1 MLKQTLKI
9 VSYLVFSVLI
19 GIAVTLLADSTED
32 ATVEKRIRSTVE
44 GNINNAVASFKES
57 AVHPSSRDEENF
69 IIKFV
74 DTVMADKAVVRE
86 RASDRLPGTAD
97 QDLSFLFTLSGT
109 DYSLD
114 VYLRQKFL
122 KSELALLDLPD
133 YIIGIMTTIVVFSFT
148 VYFTENKKRT
158 LLMKQQFESK
168 HAELHSALERQEA
181 LALVGRMSAA
191 LAHEL
196 KTPIGTISN
205 LVQALPSRHTDE
217 QFIKRFMTLT
227 GEELNRTQQLIDNLL
242 VYGKDIDILNEE
254 WIPIKSF
261 FTEAVHTGLLLEIPD
276 NYMIYGD
283 KFYLG
288 LLFKNLIR
296 NSREAAARKMRV
308 NVRIHQEK
316 TALAEIVCED
326 DGNGFPLTADL
337 EKLTAPFV
345 TSRSRGGGLG
355 LYLSKKVVMAHSGS
369 LSLARM
375 EKGARVVITV
385 PLKRIKT

>member
-9 VSYLVFSVLI
+9 VSYLVGSLLI
-19 GIAVTLLADSTED
+19 GIVVTFLVDSTENV
-32 ATVEKRIRSTVE
+32 TVEKRIRKTVE
-44 GNINNAVASFKES
+44 DDIKNAVASFKES
-57 AVHPSSRDEENF
+57 AVRPTSRDEKNF
-69 IIKFV
+69 IIKFA
-74 DTVMADKAVVRE
+74 DTVMADKVVVRE
-86 RASDRLPGTAD
+86 YRPDRGAGAD
-97 QDLSFLFTLSGT
+97 DDAVFLVTLQGK
-109 DYSLD
+109 DYALD
-114 VYLRQKFL
+114 VYLQNKFL
-122 KSELALLDLPD
+122 KSELALLDMPD
-133 YIIGIMTTIVVFSFT
+133 YITGIAATIIVFAFT

-158 LLMKQQFESK
+158 LLMKQQFELK
-168 HAELHSALERQEA
+168 HAELHSELERQEA

-205 LVQALPSRHTDE
+205 LVQALPSRHADE

-227 GEELNRTQQLIDNLL
+227 NEELNRTQQLIDNLL

-261 FTEAVHTGLLLEIPD
+261 FTEAALSGLLLEIPD

-283 KFYLG
+283 RFYLG

-296 NSREAAARKMRV
+296 NSREAAAGKVRV
-308 NVRIHQEK
+308 NLHIPHEK
-316 TALAEIVCED
+316 AALAEIVCED
-326 DGNGFPLTADL
+326 NGSGFPLTADL

-355 LYLSKKVVMAHSGS
+355 LYLSKKVVMAHGGS
-369 LSLARM
+369 LSLVRM
-375 EKGARVVITV
+375 EKGARVIITV
-385 PLKRIKT
+385 PMKRIKT

>member
-9 VSYLVFSVLI
+9 VSYLVGSLLI
-19 GIAVTLLADSTED
+19 GIAVTYLADSFENV
-32 ATVEKRIRSTVE
+32 TVEEKIRKTLE
-44 GNINNAVASFKES
+44 DDMKNAVASFRES
-57 AVHPSSRDEENF
+57 AVYSTAREEKNF
-69 IIKFV
+69 ILKFA
-74 DTVMADKAVVRE
+74 DSVMADKVVVRE
-86 RASDRLPGTAD
+86 DRTDRRGEATQDAVFLCTLPGKGYA
-97 QDLSFLFTLSGT
+97 
-109 DYSLD
+109 LD
-114 VYLRQKFL
+114 VYVRNKFL
-122 KSELALLDLPD
+122 KSELEHLNVPD
-133 YIIGIMTTIVVFSFT
+133 YMMGIASTIIVFSFT
-148 VYFTENKKRT
+148 VFFTENKKRT
-158 LLMKQQFESK
+158 LLMKQQFEVE

-205 LVQALPSRHTDE
+205 LVQALPARHADE

-227 GEELNRTQQLIDNLL
+227 SEELNRTQQLIDNLL
-242 VYGKDIDILNEE
+242 VYGKDIDVLNEE

-261 FTEAVHTGLLLEIPD
+261 FTGDVLTGLLLEISD

-283 KFYLG
+283 RFYLG

-296 NSREAAARKMRV
+296 NSREASANKVRV
-308 NVRIHQEK
+308 NVHSPHEK
-316 TALAEIVCED
+316 AAFAEIVFED
-326 DGNGFPLTADL
+326 NGSGFPLTADL

-355 LYLSKKVVMAHSGS
+355 LYLSQKIAMAHGGS

-375 EKGARVVITV
+375 EKGARVIISV

>member
-9 VSYLVFSVLI
+9 VSYLVVSLLI
-19 GIAVTLLADSTED
+19 GIVITLLVDSTED
-32 ATVEKRIRSTVE
+32 VAVEKRIRKTVE
-44 GNINNAVASFKES
+44 DNIKNAVASFKES
-57 AVHPSSRDEENF
+57 DVNPNPHDEKSF
-69 IIKFV
+69 ILKFV
-74 DTVMADKAVVRE
+74 DTVMVDKAVVRE
-86 RASDRLPGTAD
+86 HARNGLPGTDVDAV
-97 QDLSFLFTLSGT
+97 FLFTLQGM

-114 VYLRQKFL
+114 VYLQNKYL
-122 KSELALLDLPD
+122 KSELALLDMPD
-133 YIIGIMTTIVVFSFT
+133 YITGIVATIIVFAFT

-158 LLMKQQFESK
+158 LLMKQQFESE

-205 LVQALPSRHTDE
+205 LVQALPSRHADK

-261 FTEAVHTGLLLEIPD
+261 FTDAVHTGLLLEIPD

-283 KFYLG
+283 RFYLG

-296 NSREAAARKMRV
+296 NSREAAANKVRV
-308 NVRIHQEK
+308 SVRIPPEK
-316 TALAEIVCED
+316 EAPAEIVCED
-326 DGNGFPLTADL
+326 DGSGFPLAADL
-337 EKLTAPFV
+337 EKMTAPFV

-355 LYLSKKVVMAHSGS
+355 LYLSKKIVMAHGGS

-375 EKGARVVITV
+375 EKGARVIIAV
-385 PLKRIKT
+385 PLKRIKA

>member
-9 VSYLVFSVLI
+9 VSYLICSVLI
-19 GIAVTLLADSTED
+19 GIIITLLVDSTED
-32 ATVEKRIRSTVE
+32 AAVEKRIRKTVE
-44 GNINNAVASFKES
+44 DNIKNAVASFKES
-57 AVHPSSRDEENF
+57 AVHPTPHDEKSF

-74 DTVMADKAVVRE
+74 DTVMADRAIIREHALDGLPRHDVDAV
-86 RASDRLPGTAD
+86 
-97 QDLSFLFTLSGT
+97 FLFTLQGKG
-109 DYSLD
+109 YALD
-114 VYLRQKFL
+114 VYLQNEYL

-133 YIIGIMTTIVVFSFT
+133 YITGIVATIIVFAFT

-158 LLMKQQFESK
+158 LLMKQQFESE

-205 LVQALPSRHTDE
+205 LVQALPSRHADE

-261 FTEAVHTGLLLEIPD
+261 FTEAVHTGLLLDIPD

-283 KFYLG
+283 RFYLG

-296 NSREAAARKMRV
+296 NSREAAAGKVRV
-308 NVRIHQEK
+308 NVNILHEK
-316 TALAEIVCED
+316 SALAEIVYED
-326 DGNGFPLTADL
+326 NGNGFPLTADL

-355 LYLSKKVVMAHSGS
+355 LYLSKKVVMAHGGS

-375 EKGARVVITV
+375 EKGARVIIAV
-385 PLKRIKT
+385 PLKRIKV

>member
-9 VSYLVFSVLI
+9 VSNLLLSLLI
-19 GIAVTLLADSTED
+19 GIVVTLIVDSSED
-32 ATVEKRIRSTVE
+32 VAVEKKIRKTVEDS
-44 GNINNAVASFKES
+44 INNAVASFKAS
-57 AVHPSSRDEENF
+57 AVHPTSHDEKSF

-86 RASDRLPGTAD
+86 HASNRLPETED
-97 QDLSFLFTLSGT
+97 KDLTFLFTLSGT

-114 VYLRQKFL
+114 VYLQQKFM
-122 KSELALLDLPD
+122 KSELALLDMPD
-133 YIIGIMTTIVVFSFT
+133 YISGIVATVIVFAFT

-158 LLMKQQFESK
+158 LLMKQQFEVK

-227 GEELNRTQQLIDNLL
+227 SEELNRTQQLIDNLL

-254 WIPIKSF
+254 WIPIKNF
-261 FTEAVHTGLLLEIPD
+261 FTEAVHTGLLLEIRD

-283 KFYLG
+283 RFYLG

-296 NSREAAARKMRV
+296 NSREAAASKVRV
-308 NVRIHQEK
+308 NVHIPTEK

-326 DGNGFPLTADL
+326 DGKGFPLSADL

-355 LYLSKKVVMAHSGS
+355 LYLSKKVVMAHGGS
-369 LSLARM
+369 LSLVRM
-375 EKGARVVITV
+375 EQGARVIITI
-385 PLKRIKT
+385 PTQRIRT

>member
-9 VSYLVFSVLI
+9 VSYLVSSLLI
-19 GIAVTLLADSTED
+19 GIVITLLVDSTED
-32 ATVEKRIRSTVE
+32 AAVEKRIRKTVE
-44 GNINNAVASFKES
+44 DNIKNAVASFKES
-57 AVHPSSRDEENF
+57 AVHPTSHDEKSF

-86 RASDRLPGTAD
+86 HARDGLPGTDVNAA
-97 QDLSFLFTLSGT
+97 FLFTLQGK
-109 DYSLD
+109 DYALD
-114 VYLRQKFL
+114 VYLQNKFL
-122 KSELALLDLPD
+122 KSELALLDVPD
-133 YIIGIMTTIVVFSFT
+133 YITGIVATIIVFAFT

-158 LLMKQQFESK
+158 LLMKQQFELK

-205 LVQALPSRHTDE
+205 LVQALPSRHADE
-217 QFIKRFMTLT
+217 QFIERFMTLT
-227 GEELNRTQQLIDNLL
+227 SEELNRTQQLIDNLL

-261 FTEAVHTGLLLEIPD
+261 FTEAVLTGLLLEIPD

-283 KFYLG
+283 RFYLG

-296 NSREAAARKMRV
+296 NSREAAAGKVRV
-308 NVRIHQEK
+308 NVHIPHEK
-316 TALAEIVCED
+316 AALAEIVCED
-326 DGNGFPLTADL
+326 DGSGFPLTADL

-355 LYLSKKVVMAHSGS
+355 LYLAKKVVMAHGGS

-375 EKGARVVITV
+375 ERGARVIITV

>member
-9 VSYLVFSVLI
+9 VSYLVGSLLI
-19 GIAVTLLADSTED
+19 GIAVTLLVDSTED
-32 ATVEKRIRSTVE
+32 VTVEKRIRETVE
-44 GNINNAVASFKES
+44 NNIKNSVDSFKES
-57 AVHPSSRDEENF
+57 AVRPTSRDEKNF
-69 IIKFV
+69 IIKFAG
-74 DTVMADKAVVRE
+74 TVMADKVIVRE
-86 RASDRLPGTAD
+86 YRPDRRPGAD
-97 QDLSFLFTLSGT
+97 DDAVFLFTLQGK
-109 DYSLD
+109 DYALD
-114 VYLRQKFL
+114 VYLQKKYL
-122 KSELALLDLPD
+122 KSELALLDMPD
-133 YIIGIMTTIVVFSFT
+133 YIMGIAATIIVFAFT
-148 VYFTENKKRT
+148 MYFTENKKRT
-158 LLMKQQFESK
+158 LLMKEEFELK

-205 LVQALPSRHTDE
+205 LVQALPSRHADA

-242 VYGKDIDILNEE
+242 AYGKDIDILNEE

-261 FTEAVHTGLLLEIPD
+261 FTEAVLAGLLLEMP
-276 NYMIYGD
+276 NHYLMYGD

-296 NSREAAARKMRV
+296 NSREAAADKVHV
-308 NVRIHQEK
+308 NVHIPHEK
-316 TALAEIVCED
+316 TAFAEIEYED
-326 DGNGFPLTADL
+326 NGSGFPLTADL

-355 LYLSKKVVMAHSGS
+355 LYLAKKIAMAHGGS

-375 EKGARVVITV
+375 ERGARVIITV
-385 PLKRIKT
+385 PVKRIKT

>member
-9 VSYLVFSVLI
+9 VTYLI
-19 GIAVTLLADSTED
+19 GSLLIGVVVTLFVDSTGD
-32 ATVEKRIRSTVE
+32 AAVEKRIRKTVE
-44 GNINNAVASFKES
+44 ANIKNAVASFKES
-57 AVHPSSRDEENF
+57 DIHPTPNDEKSF
-69 IIKFV
+69 ILKFI

-86 RASDRLPGTAD
+86 HAREGSPVTDVDAK
-97 QDLSFLFTLSGT
+97 FLFTLHGK
-109 DYSLD
+109 DYTLD
-114 VYLRQKFL
+114 FYLQNKYLR
-122 KSELALLDLPD
+122 SELALLDIPD
-133 YIIGIMTTIVVFSFT
+133 YITGIVATIIVFAFT
-148 VYFTENKKRT
+148 VYITENKKRT
-158 LLMKQQFESK
+158 LLMKQQFESE

-205 LVQALPSRHTDE
+205 LVQALPTRHADA
-217 QFIKRFMTLT
+217 QFINRFMTLT

-261 FTEAVHTGLLLEIPD
+261 FAEAVHAGLLLEIPD
-276 NYMIYGD
+276 HYMIYGD
-283 KFYLG
+283 RFYLG

-296 NSREAAARKMRV
+296 NSREAAASQMRV
-308 NVRIHQEK
+308 DVNIPHEQAAFV
-316 TALAEIVCED
+316 EIVCED
-326 DGNGFPLTADL
+326 NGSGYPMTADL
-337 EKLTAPFV
+337 DKLTAPFV

-355 LYLSKKVVMAHSGS
+355 LYLSKKVVAAHGGS

-375 EKGARVVITV
+375 EKGARVIIAI
-385 PLKRIKT
+385 PMKRIKT

>member
-9 VSYLVFSVLI
+9 VSYLVVSLFI
-19 GIAVTLLADSTED
+19 GIVITLLVDSTED
-32 ATVEKRIRSTVE
+32 VAVEKRIRKTVE
-44 GNINNAVASFKES
+44 DNIKNAVASFRES
-57 AVHPSSRDEENF
+57 DVHPTPHDEKSF
-69 IIKFV
+69 ILKFV
-74 DTVMADKAVVRE
+74 DTVMVDKAVVRE
-86 RASDRLPGTAD
+86 HARDRLPGTDVDAV
-97 QDLSFLFTLSGT
+97 FLFTLQGK
-109 DYSLD
+109 DYALD
-114 VYLRQKFL
+114 VYLQNKYL
-122 KSELALLDLPD
+122 KSELALLDMPD
-133 YIIGIMTTIVVFSFT
+133 YITGIVATIIVFTFT
-148 VYFTENKKRT
+148 VFFTENKKRT
-158 LLMKQQFESK
+158 LLMKQQFESE

-205 LVQALPSRHTDE
+205 LVQALPSRHADE

-283 KFYLG
+283 RFYLG

-296 NSREAAARKMRV
+296 NSREAAAGKVRV
-308 NVRIHQEK
+308 NVHIPHEK
-316 TALAEIVCED
+316 AALVKIVCED
-326 DGNGFPLTADL
+326 NGSGFPLTADL

-355 LYLSKKVVMAHSGS
+355 LYLSKKVVLAHGGS

-375 EKGARVVITV
+375 ESGARFIIAV
-385 PLKRIKT
+385 PLKRIKS

>member
-9 VSYLVFSVLI
+9 VSYLVGSLLV
-19 GIAVTLLADSTED
+19 GIVITLLVDSTED
-32 ATVEKRIRSTVE
+32 AAVEKRIRGTVE
-44 GNINNAVASFKES
+44 DNIEKAVASFKES
-57 AVHPSSRDEENF
+57 AVHPTSHDEENF

-74 DTVMADKAVVRE
+74 DSVMAGKAVVRE
-86 RASDRLPGTAD
+86 HTRDGIPPVDVDAV
-97 QDLSFLFTLSGT
+97 FLFTLHGK
-109 DYSLD
+109 DYTLD
-114 VYLRQKFL
+114 VYLQNEYL
-122 KSELALLDLPD
+122 KSELALLDMPD
-133 YIIGIMTTIVVFSFT
+133 YIMGIVATIIVFAFT

-158 LLMKQQFESK
+158 IVMKKQFESK

-205 LVQALPSRHTDE
+205 LVQALPSRHADE

-227 GEELNRTQQLIDNLL
+227 SEELNRTQQLIDNLL
-242 VYGKDIDILNEE
+242 VYGKDIDLLNEE

-261 FTEAVHTGLLLEIPD
+261 FAEAVHTGLLLEIPD
-276 NYMIYGD
+276 KYVIHGD
-283 KFYLG
+283 RFYLG

-296 NSREAAARKMRV
+296 NSHEAAASRVRV
-308 NVRIHQEK
+308 NVRIPPEK

-326 DGNGFPLTADL
+326 DGSGFPLTADL
-337 EKLTAPFV
+337 EKMTAPFV

-355 LYLSKKVVMAHSGS
+355 LYLSKKIVMAHGGS
-369 LSLARM
+369 LTLARM
-375 EKGARVVITV
+375 EKGARVTIAF
-385 PLKRIKT
+385 PPNRIRT